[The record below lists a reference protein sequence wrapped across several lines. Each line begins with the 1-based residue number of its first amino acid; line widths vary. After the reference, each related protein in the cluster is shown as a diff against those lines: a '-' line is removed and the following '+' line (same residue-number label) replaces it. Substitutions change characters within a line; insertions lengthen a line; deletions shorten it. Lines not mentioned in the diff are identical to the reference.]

1 MAALELAHARSMTTA
16 RLAVKAAMS
25 MTMHMVSHA
34 LPPEISFPYGFPHP
48 GDSRIFVQI
57 KRAGQMQTA
66 VLDVHVV

>member
-1 MAALELAHARSMTTA
+1 MEEHLSKFLWSSTSGQSG
-16 RLAVKAAMS
+16 MS

-34 LPPEISFPYGFPHP
+34 LPPEISFPYGFPHS